1 MKKFGINCQLPNWQ
15 LANQE
20 EVLQYFK
27 RLSEDGGQ
35 AKFAE
40 NLRASPFNEDLSN
53 ATTFSLMY
61 LAGQY
66 L

>member
-1 MKKFGINCQLPNWQ
+1 MGIKKARRCIKGLFN
-15 LANQE
+15 
-20 EVLQYFK
+20 
-27 RLSEDGGQ
+27 DGGQ

-40 NLRASPFNEDLSN
+40 NLRSSSFYRDLSN
-53 ATTFSLMY
+53 ENTFSLNH